1 MILNRGLSVHFS
13 LSPVPYFLSSAASL
27 FYIGHIGNF
36 VSRRSGSFRSHFL
49 LVFRRR
55 SLCLCFLRLGIS
67 DQCFSMTE
75 VGFARIRHSQ
85 QDKRQEK
92 LPERDNKVVRHLLG
106 FLFGFGWLVSQL
118 WQVKGTVLC
127 VGFFCGAA
135 RTQQQEKESETFFGE
150 SFLNSYLPSVQSAGL
165 PAVPLAYNIQRCCHP
180 SFSESSPTILEYLPP
195 LSCDRAPAPYMLPP
209 QRYHS
214 VWVTAV
220 TDALVRKKRTL
231 SKIPVTI
238 GDITNPQNWAYSS
251 NMLTT
256 MNLYLIAG
264 ALVVGCHAFLP
275 QSTIRLTRPSCTTRH
290 LNNFFNF
297 NKEDEKEVVET
308 KEEEEFQDGAYDAE
322 DPVEQIFSFFFGK
335 REEKPMGMG
344 KMDAP
349 NGFPVGMTPTSF
361 FVVVLCNRLFCTP
374 CTRPSSFRSR

>member
-1 MILNRGLSVHFS
+1 M
-13 LSPVPYFLSSAASL
+13 
-27 FYIGHIGNF
+27 
-36 VSRRSGSFRSHFL
+36 
-49 LVFRRR
+49 
-55 SLCLCFLRLGIS
+55 
-67 DQCFSMTE
+67 
-75 VGFARIRHSQ
+75 
-85 QDKRQEK
+85 
-92 LPERDNKVVRHLLG
+92 
-106 FLFGFGWLVSQL
+106 
-118 WQVKGTVLC
+118 
-127 VGFFCGAA
+127 
-135 RTQQQEKESETFFGE
+135 
-150 SFLNSYLPSVQSAGL
+150 
-165 PAVPLAYNIQRCCHP
+165 PLAYNIQRCCHP

-374 CTRPSSFRSR
+374 CTPPSSFRSR